1 MTNASELYEAG
12 KLDDAIAA
20 QTEAVK
26 KDPANTDLRGF
37 LCELLCFAG
46 EFERADRML
55 DTISKQAPE
64 REMGTA
70 LLRQLVRAE
79 IWRQQFFSDGRV
91 PELLTD
97 PTPSVEAQLR
107 ASVHVRAGE
116 HAEAA
121 KALADA
127 EEKRVPV
134 KGTFNGESFDDMR
147 DLDDQ
152 MGGVLE
158 VLSTTGKYF
167 WVPLESVE
175 TMELRP
181 PARPQDL
188 VWRRTAMEVRG
199 GPDGE
204 VYLPAIY
211 APMAEEAADAVRLA
225 RATDWLG
232 GDEAA
237 MRGQGLRTFLVGEEA
252 RTLMEF
258 ERVEFTAE

>member
-1 MTNASELYEAG
+1 MTNGSELYEAG

-26 KDPANTDLRGF
+26 KNPADTDLRGF

-46 EFERADRML
+46 ELERADRML

-79 IWRQQFFSDGRV
+79 IWRQQFFSEGRV
-91 PELLTD
+91 PELLSE
-97 PTPSVEAQLR
+97 PTPSIEAQLR
-107 ASVHVRAGE
+107 ASVHIRAGE

-121 KALADA
+121 HALADA

-134 KGTFNGESFDDMR
+134 KGTFNGEAFDDMR

-152 MGGVLE
+152 IGGVLE

-167 WVPLESVE
+167 WVPLENIE
-175 TMELRP
+175 TMEVRP

-188 VWRRTAMEVRG
+188 VWRRCAMEVRG

-211 APMAEEAADAVRLA
+211 APVPDGAPDAIRLA
-225 RATDWLG
+225 RATDWAG
-232 GDEAA
+232 GEGDVT
-237 MRGQGLRTFLVGEEA
+237 RGQGLRTFLVGDEA

-258 ERVEFTAE
+258 ERLEFSGQ